1 MTSPD
6 DRKPDPDRERDRF
19 RQVRVYALLS
29 SIPGFLVVPPV
40 VGVLAGM
47 WLDKRFGTAPWLVLL
62 FLFLGFGASVR
73 LIVRTIRRV
82 GQIQEGDK

>member
-1 MTSPD
+1 
-6 DRKPDPDRERDRF
+6 
-19 RQVRVYALLS
+19 VYALLS

-40 VGVLAGM
+40 VGALAGT

-73 LIVRTIRRV
+73 LIIRTLRRV